1 MCNYVYNIPFIQ
13 LGVTGAASLAAM
25 ISTDSHWHSPSDRPP
40 EVRSHL
46 FKKRETDLDSYGILM
61 G

>member
-1 MCNYVYNIPFIQ
+1 MYMYIVVYGIR
-13 LGVTGAASLAAM
+13 LAAM